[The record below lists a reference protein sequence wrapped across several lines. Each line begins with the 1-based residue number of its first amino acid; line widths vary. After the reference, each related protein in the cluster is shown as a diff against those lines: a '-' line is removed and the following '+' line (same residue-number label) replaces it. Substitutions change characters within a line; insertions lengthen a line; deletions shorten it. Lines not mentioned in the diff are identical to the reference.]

1 MEALLLGKVVKDGG
15 CVEEM
20 TRCGCDGIRSL
31 LWGRRGSGGLIQRME
46 GSTGLESIGIG
57 EGSEGEEEFLR
68 QRLDLDPRRLAA
80 RDGVTG
86 KRWTPF
92 DLWR

>member
-1 MEALLLGKVVKDGG
+1 M
-15 CVEEM
+15 
-20 TRCGCDGIRSL
+20 
-31 LWGRRGSGGLIQRME
+31 IQRME